1 MPDEGRSALTLP
13 RLLSQIPRPST
24 LGVNGTRRA
33 ATVRE
38 WRRTAPSNV
47 LSTNNASLPNIRRSL
62 TGRLSR
68 HGSPDSEE
76 HTNVRTYVREIWRHR
91 YFWLSLV
98 WMDLQARY
106 RRSVLGI
113 GWSLLLPIATTA
125 VLCAAFYKL
134 LNVPIRDYVP
144 FLMAGLAWW
153 GFITT
158 AIGRGCG
165 CFVEAEGYIRQ
176 HPVPMAVYPL
186 RTALGAMIHFVI
198 ATVVVIGLTWWLK
211 GIDHLSALPF
221 VLPGLAIQLVFGWAA
236 AVVAGYVNT
245 IFRDV
250 QHLTDIAFQILFY
263 LTPVMYPPDVMARA
277 DINWLLR
284 YNPLAHL
291 LKVVRDPLIAGQVP
305 SLRAYAVAI
314 GTALLAAA
322 VAGLLLGRLQRKVV
336 MYL

>member
-1 MPDEGRSALTLP
+1 M
-13 RLLSQIPRPST
+13 
-24 LGVNGTRRA
+24 RA
-33 ATVRE
+33 
-38 WRRTAPSNV
+38 
-47 LSTNNASLPNIRRSL
+47 
-62 TGRLSR
+62 
-68 HGSPDSEE
+68 
-76 HTNVRTYVREIWRHR
+76 YVAEIWRHR
-91 YFWLSLV
+91 HFWLSLV
-98 WMDLQARY
+98 RMDLQARY

-153 GFITT
+153 GYVTT

-198 ATVVVIGLTWWLK
+198 ATVVVIALTWWLK
-211 GIDHLSALPF
+211 GPANLTKLPF
-221 VLPGLAIQLVFGWAA
+221 VVPGLMIQLVFGWAA

-263 LTPVMYPPDVMARA
+263 ATPVMYPPDVMERA
-277 DINWLLR
+277 DIVWLLR

-291 LKVVRDPLIAGQVP
+291 LKVVRDPLISGMIP
-305 SLRAYAVAI
+305 SWRAYGVSILFTLCTVAVAI
-314 GTALLAAA
+314 
-322 VAGLLLGRLQRKVV
+322 LLLGRMQRKVV